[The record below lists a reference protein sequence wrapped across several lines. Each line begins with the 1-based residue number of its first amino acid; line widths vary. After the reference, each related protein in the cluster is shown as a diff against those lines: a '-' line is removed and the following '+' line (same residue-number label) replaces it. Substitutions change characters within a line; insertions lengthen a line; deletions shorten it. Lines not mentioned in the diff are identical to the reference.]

1 MPLVAQLLLHQLAAQ
16 PVVVLHQ
23 LLVQLVP
30 LVHQLVA
37 AVAQPVAVLP
47 DGSEATALVQPTFC
61 CTCSYLSPFIPFLI
75 LINWDSVQPTCL
87 SVVRRDK
94 FLWY

>member
-1 MPLVAQLLLHQLAAQ
+1 M
-16 PVVVLHQ
+16 VVLHQ
-23 LLVQLVP
+23 PLAQLVP

-75 LINWDSVQPTCL
+75 LINWDSPIFRGTHLIKLEKQICCGE
-87 SVVRRDK
+87 
-94 FLWY
+94 